1 MTLTWSGLTQG
12 LHTFLQTLI
21 DAEATQHIGADP
33 FQRTDTRTTHRNGT
47 PGQGRLP
54 GGFTT
59 WNMSIT
65 FPGSSPDGSG
75 LPGASDGPTAVR
87 KPNGQRSMWPPRTAA
102 FGRPVSRSVTG
113 HSPSACGEF
122 RPMAP
127 RTLAVRERAS
137 RHLKQRP
144 GDPTKSHDCRT
155 HCLGSGPGSPAAGH
169 LLPLRRQP

>member
-87 KPNGQRSMWPPRTAA
+87 KPNGLRARAEAVPNRHKHG
-102 FGRPVSRSVTG
+102 FRRSVAG
-113 HSPSACGEF
+113 SSPDTARRSCGDWLPDY
-122 RPMAP
+122 RPMLLANS
-127 RTLAVRERAS
+127 RTSETAS
-137 RHLKQRP
+137 LKV
-144 GDPTKSHDCRT
+144 G
-155 HCLGSGPGSPAAGH
+155 
-169 LLPLRRQP
+169 